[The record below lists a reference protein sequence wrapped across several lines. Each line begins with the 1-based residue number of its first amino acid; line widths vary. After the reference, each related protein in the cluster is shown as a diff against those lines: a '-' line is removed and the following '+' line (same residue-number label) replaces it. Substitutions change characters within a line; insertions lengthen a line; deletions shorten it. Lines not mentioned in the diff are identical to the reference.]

1 NMVIQSLVQPRFVG
15 DSVGLSATVTFV
27 ALIFWAWVL
36 GGLGALLAIP
46 MTLLVKALL
55 VDTDPRASW
64 VDALIRSPD
73 RSKKPVGDPPE
84 AGAAEPAAAEP
95 GAAEPAAAGS
105 GAAGGAEA
113 GSSVT
118 TVPRQATEAL
128 PPAMDRSEL

>member
-55 VDTDPRASW
+55 VDTDPRAAW
-64 VDALIRSPD
+64 VNDLIRSPD
-73 RSKKPVGDPPE
+73 RTKKPDPTP
-84 AGAAEPAAAEP
+84 AGA
-95 GAAEPAAAGS
+95 S
-105 GAAGGAEA
+105 G
-113 GSSVT
+113 T
-118 TVPRQATEAL
+118 TSPTRRQRSEAL
-128 PPAMDRSEL
+128 PAAVDVGDR